1 MFDWLGRRWGV
12 RCSSSQWVVC
22 GFVGLVQVC
31 GNINAQN
38 ISPMAIT
45 GPVIVSMDLVKEQ
58 KILLAPRTIGV
69 HAAYYDTAML
79 KVNQSDADALG
90 NSFSI
95 MVPAYSVTDL
105 VISIAK

>member
-38 ISPMAIT
+38 KSPMAIT

-58 KILLAPRTIGV
+58 KFWHRELSECTRPITTR
-69 HAAYYDTAML
+69 
-79 KVNQSDADALG
+79 QC
-90 NSFSI
+90 
-95 MVPAYSVTDL
+95 
-105 VISIAK
+105 

>member
-69 HAAYYDTAML
+69 QAAYYDTAML
-79 KVNQSDADALG
+79 KVNQDRKSTRLNSSHLG
-90 NSFSI
+90 
-95 MVPAYSVTDL
+95 
-105 VISIAK
+105 ISYAAFCLI

>member
-12 RCSSSQWVVC
+12 RGSSSEWAVC

-38 ISPMAIT
+38 ISPMAIA
-45 GPVIVSMDLVKEQ
+45 GPVIVSMDMVKEQ
-58 KILLAPRTIGV
+58 TILLAPRTIGA

-79 KVNQSDADALG
+79 RENQSDADALG

-95 MVPAYSVTDL
+95 RVPAYSVTDL
-105 VISIAK
+105 VIPIAK